1 MFRRFRNSY
10 HLMGVIMDYLGY
22 IIKREGRDWCV
33 YDWDYEVGNILKYV
47 GKSKLAAMVWVEQRG
62 L

>member
-1 MFRRFRNSY
+1 LFRRFRYCNRF
-10 HLMGVIMDYLGY
+10 MGDVMDYLGY

-47 GKSKLAAMVWVEQRG
+47 GKSQLAAMVWVEQRG

>member
-1 MFRRFRNSY
+1 
-10 HLMGVIMDYLGY
+10 MGDVMDYLGY

-47 GKSKLAAMVWVEQRG
+47 GKSKLAAIKWVEQRG

>member
-1 MFRRFRNSY
+1 
-10 HLMGVIMDYLGY
+10 MGDVMDYLGY
-22 IIKREGRDWCV
+22 IIKREGRDWGV

>member
-1 MFRRFRNSY
+1 
-10 HLMGVIMDYLGY
+10 MGDVMDYLGY

-47 GKSKLAAMVWVEQRG
+47 GKSQLAAMVWVEQRG